1 MTNDDDD
8 DEDAKKK
15 MKQKQILKEIFRIH
29 FLSAELIRIL
39 FVPVNPDYSFCENTG
54 KYDFTR
60 KFLI

>member
-1 MTNDDDD
+1 MTNDDDDDDDDDD

-39 FVPVNPDYSFCENTG
+39 YN
-54 KYDFTR
+54 
-60 KFLI
+60 